1 MSRRWGQVM
10 TTTFIV
16 SFIATDNHL
25 FRFTHFF
32 HSLIRSL
39 TTHPNPNPTTIAVY
53 TTHFTTTP
61 QVMASET
68 TSLRRSDRINSTSSV
83 VRVNRYGE
91 LLRPSLAVAL
101 VDFYGALN
109 TTGESTHTN
118 TRHDLTWQHTT

>member
-1 MSRRWGQVM
+1 
-10 TTTFIV
+10 
-16 SFIATDNHL
+16 
-25 FRFTHFF
+25 
-32 HSLIRSL
+32 
-39 TTHPNPNPTTIAVY
+39 
-53 TTHFTTTP
+53 
-61 QVMASET
+61 MASET

-118 TRHDLTWQHTT
+118 TQIQMCSHHHLS